1 MNILVTGS
9 KGQLGNEIQ
18 RAIKPNA
25 DWHFFYTDVN
35 DLDIT
40 KESMVMD
47 FCQDNAINVIINCAA
62 YTAVDKAEDDVVTA
76 TLINNTAVEILGKAA
91 AKNKAKVIHIS
102 TDYVYAGTSCQP
114 YRENEPTAPHSVYG
128 HTKLDGELSLI
139 KHCPDA
145 IIIRT
150 SWLYS
155 SFGNNFVKT
164 ITSLA
169 KKHDE
174 LKVIFD
180 QVGTPTYAGDLAKA
194 ILEIIH
200 QDAKTA
206 GIFHFS
212 NEGACSWY
220 DFAHSLL
227 ELQNIT
233 CRIIPVESSEFPSK
247 VDRPHYSVL
256 NKKHIKESYN
266 ITIPHWEES
275 LEKCLKLM

>member
-18 RAIKPNA
+18 KATKPHS

-40 KESMVMD
+40 QESMVMA
-47 FCQDNAINVIINCAA
+47 FCKDNAINFIINCAA
-62 YTAVDKAEDDVVTA
+62 YTAVDNAEDDTTTA
-76 TLINNTAVEILGKAA
+76 ALINNTAVEILGKAA
-91 AKNKAKVIHIS
+91 AKNNAKIIHIS
-102 TDYVYAGTSCQP
+102 TDYVYAGTACEP
-114 YRENEPTAPHSVYG
+114 YREDQPTAPHSVYG
-128 HTKLDGELSLI
+128 YTKLDGELALI
-139 KHCPDA
+139 KQCPGA

-164 ITSLA
+164 ITALG

-180 QVGTPTYAGDLAKA
+180 QVGTPTYAADLAKA
-194 ILEIIH
+194 ILEIIN
-200 QDAKTA
+200 QNAKTT
-206 GIFHFS
+206 GVFHFS

-227 ELQNIT
+227 KLQNIA
-233 CRIIPVESSEFPSK
+233 CHIIPVESSEFPSK

-256 NKKHIKESYN
+256 NKKRIKDSYHIA
-266 ITIPHWEES
+266 IPHWEES
-275 LEKCLKLM
+275 LAECLKIM